1 MADNKLQQQ
10 IEFII
15 EIDKLKSIFRR
26 TKILDNS
33 RYENDAEHSWHFAM
47 MALILKEH
55 ANDPDID
62 ILKVMKIGLIH
73 DIVEID
79 AGDTF
84 IYDDSL
90 KEAKCKN
97 EKAAAERIFGL
108 LPPEQRDEMI
118 SLWEEYE
125 NQGTSEAK
133 FAMALD
139 RLGPV
144 VQNCR
149 SRGHSWKEHNVPAGK
164 VMEINS
170 RIGEG
175 SKTLWDY
182 AKVLIEGTIAKGYFE
197 NDED

>member
-26 TKILDNS
+26 TKISNAT

-62 ILKVMKIGLIH
+62 IHKVIKMGLIH

-84 IYDDSL
+84 IYSGASEDDKYQ
-90 KEAKCKN
+90 KER
-97 EKAAAERIFGL
+97 AAADRIFGL
-108 LPPEQRDEMI
+108 LPAEQKEEMI
-118 SLWEEYE
+118 ALWLEFEAKE
-125 NQGTSEAK
+125 TAEAK
-133 FAMALD
+133 FAAALD

-144 VQNCR
+144 LLNYKTQ
-149 SRGHSWKEHNVPAGK
+149 GQSWRENNVPADR
-164 VMEINS
+164 VLEVNS

-175 SKTLWDY
+175 SKTLWDH
-182 AKVLIEGTIAKGYFE
+182 AKGLIEDAVVKGYIK
-197 NDED
+197 

>member
-118 SLWEEYE
+118 SL
-125 NQGTSEAK
+125 
-133 FAMALD
+133 
-139 RLGPV
+139 
-144 VQNCR
+144 
-149 SRGHSWKEHNVPAGK
+149 
-164 VMEINS
+164 
-170 RIGEG
+170 
-175 SKTLWDY
+175 
-182 AKVLIEGTIAKGYFE
+182 
-197 NDED
+197 

>member
-10 IEFII
+10 IEFIT
-15 EIDKLKSIFRR
+15 EIDKLKSVFRR

-90 KEAKCKN
+90 KENKYKN
-97 EKAAAERIFGL
+97 ERAAAERIFGL
-108 LPPEQRDEMI
+108 LPSEQRDEMI

-125 NQGTSEAK
+125 RQDTSEAK

-144 VQNCR
+144 MQNHNNQ
-149 SRGHSWKEHNVPAGK
+149 GHAWRVNNVPADK
-164 VMEINS
+164 VLALNS
-170 RIGEG
+170 RIDNG
-175 SKTLWDY
+175 SKPLWEY
-182 AKVLIEGTIAKGYFE
+182 AKGLIEDAIAKGYIK
-197 NDED
+197 